1 MANVCSSFRAVIS
14 IHLPMC
20 YGINLTHLH
29 LTRQFKLL
37 RSTLPYYSSF
47 RVVIGFAP
55 TPYLIFPR
63 CSVVVLLCSKGV
75 TRKGIFRIT
84 PSALTDTGYV
94 LLVPISFGSW
104 SKIQVITL
112 VLAWVLSL
120 QHVVTECHFFVE
132 VSSVDC
138 PLTGMGG
145 IEPPIKESKSFALP
159 LGYIPI

>member
-1 MANVCSSFRAVIS
+1 MHHIISLKGQPSCNLSLLFYFAYLPVLPVFPGCHRTCTDTLSDFPPPQRGSS
-14 IHLPMC
+14 P
-20 YGINLTHLH
+20 
-29 LTRQFKLL
+29 LL
-37 RSTLPYYSSF
+37 E
-47 RVVIGFAP
+47 
-55 TPYLIFPR
+55 R
-63 CSVVVLLCSKGV
+63 C

-94 LLVPISFGSW
+94 LLVPASFGSW

-112 VLAWVLSL
+112 VLACVLSL
-120 QHVVTECHFFVE
+120 QHLVTECHFFVE